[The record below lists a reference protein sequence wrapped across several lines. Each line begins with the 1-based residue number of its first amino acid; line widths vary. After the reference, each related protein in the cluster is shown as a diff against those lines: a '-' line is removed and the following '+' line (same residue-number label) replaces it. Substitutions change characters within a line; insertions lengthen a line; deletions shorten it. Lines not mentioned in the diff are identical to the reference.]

1 MTTTMRLE
9 VITPDRTV
17 VTTEAES
24 LRIQLSDGWWG
35 ILPGHAP
42 FIAHIL
48 AGMLRYQR
56 AGQTYYVA
64 LYQGTV
70 EVQKRPGRPDRVL
83 VLTAAAEE
91 GTEASAVQQALERQA
106 SDLVRLAQ
114 ETKLEFTQARAAL
127 EHALREAA
135 TAEAATTRRK

>member
-1 MTTTMRLE
+1 MTPRLRLE
-9 VITPDRTV
+9 VITPDRIV

-24 LRIQLSDGWWG
+24 LRVQLSDGWWG

-42 FIAHIL
+42 FL
-48 AGMLRYQR
+48 ARVVFGLLHYQR
-56 AGQTYYVA
+56 AGETRYVA

-70 EVQKRPGRPDRVL
+70 EVQKRPGEQDRVL

-91 GTEASAVQQALERQA
+91 GGDRATVHQALERQA
-106 SDLVRLAQ
+106 ADRARLAR
-114 ETKLEFTQARAAL
+114 EANLEATQARAAL

-135 TAEAATTRRK
+135 ATQNRGR